1 MLTFN
6 EYPIRI
12 LVKTKNKKLY
22 IRFKDGEIVITSPSF
37 LHDWQILEL
46 LKRNE
51 DWLMEQIEKRSKSK
65 ETIKEEMAIQLF
77 GESFVLK
84 KGREVSIQGKTLFF
98 TENEKQW
105 KSFIRHYGVPRLR
118 NRFEQ
123 LRVRFGYGP
132 IQLRFGFYSS
142 QWGSCTPSK
151 KAISLNLNLV
161 FVPQKC
167 LDAIII
173 HELSHLEHP
182 DHSKK
187 FYDLVY
193 ERMPEYPY
201 WIKQINHALIPHY

>member
-98 TENEKQW
+98 TENDKQW

>member
-6 EYPIRI
+6 EYPIRT
-12 LVKTKNKKLY
+12 LVKPKNKKLY

-37 LHDWQILEL
+37 LHDRQILEL

-51 DWLMEQIEKRSKSK
+51 DWLNERIEKRSRSK
-65 ETIKEEMAIQLF
+65 GVIKEGMTIQLF
-77 GESFVLK
+77 DQPFVLK
-84 KGREVSIQGKTLFF
+84 KGREVSIQGKVLFF
-98 TENEKQW
+98 TESEKQW

-118 NRFEQ
+118 SRFEE
-123 LRVRFGYGP
+123 LRTRFGYGP
-132 IQLRFGFYSS
+132 LQLRFGFYKS

-161 FVPQKC
+161 FVPQEC
-167 LDAIII
+167 LDAIIV

-182 DHSKK
+182 DHSQK
-187 FYDLVY
+187 FYDLIY

-201 WIKQINHALIPHY
+201 WIKQIDQALIPHY

>member
-6 EYPIRI
+6 EYPIRT
-12 LVKTKNKKLY
+12 LVKPKNKKLY

-37 LHDWQILEL
+37 LHDRQILEL

-51 DWLMEQIEKRSKSK
+51 DWLNEQIEKRSRSK
-65 ETIKEEMAIQLF
+65 GVIKEGMTIQLF
-77 GESFVLK
+77 DQPFVLK
-84 KGREVSIQGKTLFF
+84 KGREVSIQGKVLFF
-98 TENEKQW
+98 TDNEKQW

-118 NRFEQ
+118 SRFEK
-123 LRVRFGYGP
+123 LRTQFGYGP
-132 IQLRFGFYSS
+132 LQLRFGFYKA

-161 FVPQKC
+161 FVPQEC
-167 LDAIII
+167 LDAIIV

-182 DHSKK
+182 DHSQK

-201 WIKQINHALIPHY
+201 WIKQIDQALIPHY